1 MYAMAGKL
9 FAQPGKRDEFV
20 EILLRAAQVVGQL
33 PGCRMYAVN
42 EDLADETCIWV
53 IEIWQDKPAHDQSLA
68 NERVRALIAQARP
81 LMAGAPQGTELRLVG
96 GHGVSFTQES

>member
-1 MYAMAGKL
+1 MYAMVGKL
-9 FAQPGKRDEFV
+9 FARPEKRAAFV

-53 IEIWQDKPAHDQSLA
+53 MEIWDNKQAHDQSLQD
-68 NERVRALIAQARP
+68 ERVRSLITRARP
-81 LMAGAPQGTELRLVG
+81 LMTGAPQGSELKLVG
-96 GHGVSFTQES
+96 GHGVTYNGA